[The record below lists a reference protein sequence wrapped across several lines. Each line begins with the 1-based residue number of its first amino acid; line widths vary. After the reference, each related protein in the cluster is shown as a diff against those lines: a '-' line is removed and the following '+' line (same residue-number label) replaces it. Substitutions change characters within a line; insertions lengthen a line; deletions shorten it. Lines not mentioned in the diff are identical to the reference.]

1 MKRQVTLLVVA
12 LLLIA
17 VPATASTFVG
27 MSQTELVAKADA
39 VVIARVVTQTPA
51 WTDSGRVIYTDN
63 VLVIEETILGKAT
76 GNITVRTFG
85 GQIGDFKVEAHG
97 FPQMQSDEHVLLF
110 LHNDAKVGA
119 KRVLG
124 YQQGHF
130 SIVERLDGVVLAVPQ
145 IEEGATLLN
154 KNGRPMAEPVSVPL
168 GQFKAQI
175 VKMAAERANSI
186 EK

>member
-1 MKRQVTLLVVA
+1 MKRQVTLLVAA

-27 MSQTELVAKADA
+27 MSQNELVAKADA
-39 VVIARVVTQTPA
+39 VVIARVVAQTPA
-51 WTDSGRVIYTDN
+51 WTESGRLIYTDN
-63 VLVIEETILGKAT
+63 VLAIEETVLGKAA
-76 GNITVRTFG
+76 GSITVRTFG

-97 FPQMQSDEHVLLF
+97 FPQMENDEHVLLF
-110 LHNDAKVGA
+110 LHNDAKVGTH
-119 KRVLG
+119 RVLG

-154 KNGRPMAEPVSVPL
+154 KNGRLMAAPVSVPL

-175 VKMAAERANSI
+175 VKMAAERAHI
-186 EK
+186 AK